1 MGIMGKLDEKTAV
14 VTGGGRGIGRD
25 ISLALANEGASVVVS
40 DIDEGTA
47 SQTADEIT
55 AAGGKAV
62 TAVGDVSKSE
72 DAKGIIDKSVEAFS
86 GADILINNAGITRD
100 GLIIRMTD
108 EDWDKVISVN
118 LKGAFNMIKAASRI
132 MMKKRYGKI
141 VSITS
146 VVGIMGNPG
155 QSNYAASKAGLIGLT
170 RSAAK
175 ELASRNVCVNAVAPG
190 YIETE
195 MTRSL
200 PDEAKEA
207 FLNSIPLNRAGTS
220 ADVANAVLFLSSPE
234 SDYITGQV
242 IQVDGGMIM
251 A

>member
-1 MGIMGKLDEKTAV
+1 MGKLDGKTAV

-25 ISLALANEGASVVVS
+25 ISIALAKEGVSVVVS
-40 DIDEGTA
+40 DIDEGSA
-47 SQTADEIT
+47 SGTSEDII

-62 TAVGDVSKSE
+62 AAVGDVSKSG

-86 GADILINNAGITRD
+86 SVDILINNAGITRD

-118 LKGAFNMIKAASRI
+118 LTGAFNMIKAAGRI

-146 VVGIMGNPG
+146 VVGIMGNAG

-200 PDEAKEA
+200 PVEAKEA
-207 FLNSIPLNRAGTS
+207 FLNSIPLKRAGTPS
-220 ADVANAVLFLSSPE
+220 DVANAVLFLSSPE

>member
-1 MGIMGKLDEKTAV
+1 MGKLDGKTAV

-25 ISLALANEGASVVVS
+25 ISLALASEGASVVVS

-47 SQTADEIT
+47 SQTADEIN
-55 AAGGKAV
+55 AAGGKAIA
-62 TAVGDVSKSE
+62 AVGDVSKPE

-86 GADILINNAGITRD
+86 GVDILINNAGVTRD
-100 GLIIRMTD
+100 GLIMKMKD
-108 EDWDKVISVN
+108 EDWDMVMNVN
-118 LKGAFNMIKAASRI
+118 LKGAFNMIKAVSRV

-141 VSITS
+141 ISITS
-146 VVGIMGNPG
+146 VVGIMGNAG

-195 MTRSL
+195 MTKILS
-200 PDEAKEA
+200 DEAKEA
-207 FLNSIPLNRAGTS
+207 FLNSIPLNKTGTS